1 METNNE
7 NNIPPIPGAER
18 ENHVNVPPI
27 PGAEPQEGKRGSRKV
42 WWIVAVAAVVLAG
55 ALALVLTQC
64 GSDKQSEMAAERRVT
79 VNPSAEE
86 PSTQSNVTVRTYTGA
101 EADSM
106 MRAEMAH
113 MDSMM
118 NEMMNDP
125 FFTGGMGAMLD
136 PFQPPASSA
145 LDDQP
150 KVTERK
156 AKKSAGGI
164 VIFAGNVGGR
174 GLEMKLDLRD
184 PQNVTGAGKWDDGTQ
199 LKMLGI
205 GNASELDV
213 SLYQGSKLLG
223 TLSGTWLGESYR
235 GVFLQDGKESRFSLV
250 VQ

>member
-1 METNNE
+1 MLMETIDESKIPPIPETEKNV
-7 NNIPPIPGAER
+7 NIPPIPGAEQQ
-18 ENHVNVPPI
+18 
-27 PGAEPQEGKRGSRKV
+27 GRGSKKV
-42 WWIVAVAAVVLAG
+42 WWLVAIAAALLAVV
-55 ALALVLTQC
+55 LALVLTK
-64 GSDKQSEMAAERRVT
+64 GDKKPDVAQERRVGMAQ
-79 VNPSAEE
+79 SEE
-86 PSTQSNVTVRTYTGA
+86 PDVQQNVTVRTYTGA

-118 NEMMNDP
+118 NEVMNDP

-136 PFQPPASSA
+136 PFQPPTSSGNA
-145 LDDQP
+145 QP
-150 KVTERK
+150 SVTERK

-184 PQNVTGAGKWDDGTQ
+184 PQNVSGSGKWDDGTQ

-205 GNASELDV
+205 GNASDLDV
-213 SLYQGSKLLG
+213 TLYQGTKLLG

-235 GVFLQDGKESRFSLV
+235 GVYLEDGKQSRFSLV

>member
-1 METNNE
+1 MLMETIDE
-7 NNIPPIPGAER
+7 SKIPPIPGVEP
-18 ENHVNVPPI
+18 EKDVNVPPI
-27 PGAEPQEGKRGSRKV
+27 PGSEAEREKKLKGRI
-42 WWIVAVAAVVLAG
+42 WLMVLA
-55 ALALVLTQC
+55 ALACIVVALVLVVKCTEGKPDATTEQRHITQP
-64 GSDKQSEMAAERRVT
+64 QR
-79 VNPSAEE
+79 EE
-86 PSTQSNVTVRTYTGA
+86 DPVQEHVTVRTYTGA

-125 FFTGGMGAMLD
+125 FFTGGMGGMLD
-136 PFQPPASSA
+136 PFQPPTTSGNA
-145 LDDQP
+145 QP
-150 KVTERK
+150 PVTERK
-156 AKKSAGGI
+156 AKKSVGGI

-184 PQNVTGAGKWDDGTQ
+184 PQNVSGSGKWDDGTQ

-205 GNASELDV
+205 GNASDLDV
-213 SLYQGSKLLG
+213 TLYQGNQLLG

-235 GVFLQDGKESRFSLV
+235 GVYLQDGKQSRFSLT

>member
-1 METNNE
+1 MLMETIDE
-7 NNIPPIPGAER
+7 SKIPPIPET
-18 ENHVNVPPI
+18 EENVPPI
-27 PGAEPQEGKRGSRKV
+27 PGAEPQRRGSKKV
-42 WWIVAVAAVVLAG
+42 WWLVAIAAAVLAVV
-55 ALALVLTQC
+55 LALVLTK
-64 GSDKQSEMAAERRVT
+64 GDKKSDVDQERHVSMAQSD
-79 VNPSAEE
+79 E
-86 PSTQSNVTVRTYTGA
+86 PDIQQNVTVRTYTGA

-113 MDSMM
+113 MDSIM

-125 FFTGGMGAMLD
+125 FFTGGMGGMLD
-136 PFQPPASSA
+136 PFQPPTSSA
-145 LDDQP
+145 GNAQP
-150 KVTERK
+150 PVTERK

-184 PQNVTGAGKWDDGTQ
+184 PQNVSGSGKWDDGTQ

-213 SLYQGSKLLG
+213 TLYQGTKLLG

-235 GVFLQDGKESRFSLV
+235 GVYLQDGKESRFSLV